1 MLPEKVEQIL
11 KQMLYSRDLEQVA
24 IAKFCYDITAPM
36 EDNKSIAVL
45 KHLIFCLEH
54 FSNNAK
60 ATAEQFEIIAN
71 QLDTKIDIDS
81 LQPED
86 LLVLYKQVSEKVMAL
101 YKGTI

>member
-11 KQMLYSRDLEQVA
+11 KQMLCSRDLEQVA

-36 EDNKSIAVL
+36 KDNKPIPVL

-54 FSNNAK
+54 FSSNAK
-60 ATAEQFEIIAN
+60 ATAEQFEVIAS
-71 QLDTKIDIDS
+71 QTDS
-81 LQPED
+81 LDSMSPEE
-86 LLVLYKQVSEKVMAL
+86 LLALYKRVSEKVMAL